1 MRIVRIV
8 SCICTLA
15 LLLTACAGIVAR
27 ADAAPSA
34 SAAELKDTASKAPS
48 TATLA
53 AGDPGGSLTGTIN
66 DVPVGDA
73 KVGLTLGDVANQVG
87 QDKIG
92 INFTWT
98 LITGFLVMFMQAG
111 FAMVEAGLCRVKN
124 ANHTY
129 MMNFFVYA
137 CGLFAYWII
146 GFAIQMGGA
155 AGNGNLGGLQPL
167 ASEHVFSLFGT
178 NWGIFGQSGMFLA
191 GHTYDVGV
199 MVIFLFQMVF
209 MDTALTIVTGAAAER
224 WKFMTFA
231 VSSVLMGAFTY
242 PLFANWAWGGGW
254 LAQMGT
260 NLGLGK
266 GYCDFAGSGVVHAVG
281 GLTAL
286 AVALIIGPR
295 IGKFN
300 RDGSA
305 NAIIGHDI
313 SAVLIGCFILAFGWF
328 GFNPGS
334 TLGASGAGCLR
345 IGSVAVNT
353 MLAGCTGTFGAL
365 LYMWALKGKPD
376 ASMSGNGLLAGL
388 VAITAPSGFV
398 NTTGAAIIGFVA
410 GVLVCL
416 SVSFVENSLKVDDP
430 VGAISVHGTC
440 GLWGVLSVGLFADGT
455 SNYGGSWNGVTGS
468 VTGLFYGD
476 SSQLVAQLVGI
487 ATLVGFVFT
496 FSFVLNWILDIFLG
510 QRVSAATEV
519 AGLDLPEM
527 GQIGYPEFVFK
538 PEPDVLLAAERVA
551 VA

>member
-1 MRIVRIV
+1 MRIARIA
-8 SCICTLA
+8 SCICTLSF
-15 LLLTACAGIVAR
+15 LLTACAGIVAR

-34 SAAELKDTASKAPS
+34 SAAELKDTASKAP
-48 TATLA
+48 TTTTLA
-53 AGDPGGSLTGTIN
+53 AGDPGGSNTGTVN

-87 QDKIG
+87 QNKIG

-98 LITGFLVMFMQAG
+98 LVCGFLVMFMQAG

-167 ASEHVFSLFGT
+167 IGEHTVSFFGT

-224 WKFMTFA
+224 WKFLTFA

-281 GLTAL
+281 GITAL
-286 AVALIIGPR
+286 AVAMIIGPR

-365 LYMWALKGKPD
+365 FYMWILKGKPD
-376 ASMSGNGLLAGL
+376 ASMSANGLLAGL

-398 NTTGAAIIGFVA
+398 NPTGSAIIGFIA
-410 GVLVCL
+410 GILVCL
-416 SVSFVENSLKVDDP
+416 SVSFIENTLKIDDP
-430 VGAISVHGTC
+430 VGAISVHGAC

-487 ATLVGFVFT
+487 ATLVGFVFS
-496 FSFVLNWILDIFLG
+496 FSFVLNWVLDIILG
-510 QRVSAATEV
+510 QRVSADTEV

-527 GQIGYPEFVFK
+527 GQLGYPEFVFA
-538 PEPDVLLAAERVA
+538 PEPEVLVSAGRVA